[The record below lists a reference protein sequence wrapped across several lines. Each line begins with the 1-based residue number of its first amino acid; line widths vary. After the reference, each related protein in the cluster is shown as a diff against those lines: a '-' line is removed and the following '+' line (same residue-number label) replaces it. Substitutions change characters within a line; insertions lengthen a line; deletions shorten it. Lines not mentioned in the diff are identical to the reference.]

1 MSYGYGYG
9 QPLYANPYQGLFD
22 TSGEGDDDDGSEELA
37 EQVSEEILAS
47 GGDGDTGAIGFQM
60 PNLGQLTSHIGGQL
74 AGMLGGR
81 APSPQHVQ
89 KVVKK
94 VQKKIQVK
102 APARAAQ
109 RAAIRMPQQGRV
121 FQPIMGPVAGRAMNL
136 DRIGSMNE
144 LKERVPWAQLVSLT
158 NAPLAVGIL
167 AVVPATLTT
176 SRSGLV
182 LDWLTNDA
190 STGVVA
196 SGLTYEQE
204 PETIFQASP
213 LEAWNSKAANPSPIA
228 PIQVQSPVAWNVTLT
243 GTGAAATVVTWTMS
257 GIPTRYVRQALSNP
271 SIAAFLA
278 DRGMALARDM
288 QGGG

>member
-1 MSYGYGYG
+1 MSYKYGFGQAYAPYG
-9 QPLYANPYQGLFD
+9 GLYD

-47 GGDGDTGAIGFQM
+47 GGGEGDTGAIGFQM
-60 PNLGQLTSHIGGQL
+60 PNLGQLSAHIGGQL

-89 KVVKK
+89 KVIKK

-109 RAAIRMPQQGRV
+109 RPVMRIPQGRV
-121 FQPIMGPVAGRAMNL
+121 FQPIMGPVAGRAPNL
-136 DRIGSMNE
+136 DRITSMND

-158 NAPLAVGIL
+158 GAPLAVGIG
-167 AVVPATLTT
+167 ATVAATLTT

-257 GIPTRYVRQALSNP
+257 GIPTKYVRQALSNP

-288 QGGG
+288 QGG

>member
-1 MSYGYGYG
+1 MSYGYGFGQAYAPYG
-9 QPLYANPYQGLFD
+9 GLYD

-47 GGDGDTGAIGFQM
+47 GGGEGDTGAIGFQM
-60 PNLGQLTSHIGGQL
+60 PNLGQLSAHIGGQL

-89 KVVKK
+89 KVIKK

-109 RAAIRMPQQGRV
+109 RPVMRIPQGRV
-121 FQPIMGPVAGRAMNL
+121 FQPIMGPVAGRAMNT
-136 DRIGSMNE
+136 DRIASMND

-158 NAPLAVGIL
+158 GAPLAVGIG
-167 AVVPATLTT
+167 ATVAATLTT

-257 GIPTRYVRQALSNP
+257 GIPTKYVRQALSNP

>member
-1 MSYGYGYG
+1 MSYGYGFGQAYAPYG
-9 QPLYANPYQGLFD
+9 GLYD

-47 GGDGDTGAIGFQM
+47 GGGEGDTGAIGFQM
-60 PNLGQLTSHIGGQL
+60 PNLGQLSAHIGGQL

-89 KVVKK
+89 KVIKK

-109 RAAIRMPQQGRV
+109 RPVMRIPQGRV
-121 FQPIMGPVAGRAMNL
+121 FQPIMGPVAGRAPNL
-136 DRIGSMNE
+136 DRITSMND

-158 NAPLAVGIL
+158 GAPLAVGIG
-167 AVVPATLTT
+167 ATVAATLTT

-257 GIPTRYVRQALSNP
+257 GIPTKYVRQALSNP

-288 QGGG
+288 QGG

>member
-1 MSYGYGYG
+1 MSYGYGFGQAYAPYG
-9 QPLYANPYQGLFD
+9 GLYD

-47 GGDGDTGAIGFQM
+47 GGGDGDTGAIGFQM
-60 PNLGQLTSHIGGQL
+60 PNLGQLSAHIGGQL

-89 KVVKK
+89 KVIKK

-109 RAAIRMPQQGRV
+109 RPVMRIPQGRV
-121 FQPIMGPVAGRAMNL
+121 FQPIMGPVAGRAMNT
-136 DRIGSMNE
+136 DRIASMND

-158 NAPLAVGIL
+158 GAPLGVGIG

-257 GIPTRYVRQALSNP
+257 GIPTKYVRQALSNP
-271 SIAAFLA
+271 SIASFLA
-278 DRGMALARDM
+278 DRGMAIARDM